1 MQTNSHFH
9 ITNPNH
15 VIKSLAGE
23 WNLLERDPRNLQRCI
38 RWGLSGDAPNT
49 LCDLAIRAGLGQGCE
64 QDLADRSLYEL
75 VCVAVHHGGRTNADV
90 KLAARIVIQRLL
102 PGLISIASRRG
113 RICDGGFDEAF
124 SRVLTEAWTTVVH
137 FPVERRTHKI
147 AVNILRDSESRAFWR
162 GDRAAKV
169 EASRREI
176 FVAEQLRTATEN
188 EDNEAMRIHAWEF
201 AHDHLSGQLLDVF
214 KEMFAGV
221 SSAETA
227 RRLGL
232 TERAVRYHRTAVT
245 NQLRSLV
252 LRNRNELVTTNT
264 LEPAIANPATIG
276 SNTPVAAS
284 GSAAML

>member
-1 MQTNSHFH
+1 
-9 ITNPNH
+9 
-15 VIKSLAGE
+15 
-23 WNLLERDPRNLQRCI
+23 
-38 RWGLSGDAPNT
+38 
-49 LCDLAIRAGLGQGCE
+49 
-64 QDLADRSLYEL
+64 

-90 KLAARIVIQRLL
+90 ELAARIVIQRLL

-137 FPVERRTHKI
+137 FPIERRTHKI

-227 RRLGL
+227 SRLGL